1 MCSVTTAL
9 TQYLTVFRR
18 HALATARP
26 HLLTRISPSAHWP
39 REKARARAHAHAYAP
54 HIGIARTRLRCRCGP
69 LHGGVPAARPDCAA
83 QQGVVRGRALWP
95 ALLIGERACVCP
107 ARMGVTS
114 CAELLSCGAHTHHDT
129 WSHALE
135 LNVVVA
141 QQTAHLAFLALVAGR
156 KQDAAPTRHAWR
168 ASRGPEAP
176 DAAVPSAQLGVGKRA
191 QS

>member
-1 MCSVTTAL
+1 MRMRMPPTLVS
-9 TQYLTVFRR
+9 
-18 HALATARP
+18 HALVSVVVAAHFMEVCQQRV
-26 HLLTRISPSAHWP
+26 RIVLRSKAWFAAGLYGRHYSSESAHVF
-39 REKARARAHAHAYAP
+39 ALRA
-54 HIGIARTRLRCRCGP
+54 
-69 LHGGVPAARPDCAA
+69 
-83 QQGVVRGRALWP
+83 W
-95 ALLIGERACVCP
+95 
-107 ARMGVTS
+107 VTS